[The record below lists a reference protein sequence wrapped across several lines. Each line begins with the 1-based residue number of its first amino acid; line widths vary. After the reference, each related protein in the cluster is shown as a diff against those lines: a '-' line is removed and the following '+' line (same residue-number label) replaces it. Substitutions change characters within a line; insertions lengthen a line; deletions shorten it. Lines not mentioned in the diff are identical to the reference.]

1 MKRPLLAILAALNL
15 FAICGTVSAA
25 DDLQLKEQFS
35 NVSYIPKERLPIRKV
50 AVSGMNIKLGVHLE
64 RLTLISGE
72 GNTEKKVMSGLLAGA
87 ATLLGGR
94 GGGGGIDFA
103 EKEPIEDHLTS
114 ADAQR
119 IADEI
124 GKMLMAAAT
133 QSGFDLV
140 PANAVTSA
148 PAYADV
154 EGEAKLTTDTEN
166 IKGSLFKPSYFF
178 GYQQVPVMGYKFRKR
193 GLFGGFSDNAST
205 RVREIAGVP
214 MTMAWTVSVVND
226 RKVMRVRE
234 LTVNFYGQGFGA
246 MDGGDD
252 KPWGSVSIEP
262 DSLSTPS
269 GESHKNL
276 EYWSALAPKFG
287 AASKEMI
294 KRFADKLAA
303 VGS

>member
-1 MKRPLLAILAALNL
+1 MMRRFLLAFIATLNL
-15 FAICGTVSAA
+15 FAICGVVMAS
-25 DDLQLKEQFS
+25 DDFQLKEQFS

-87 ATLLGGR
+87 ATLLGGGR
-94 GGGGGIDFA
+94 GIDFA

-119 IADEI
+119 IAEEI
-124 GKMLMAAAT
+124 GKMLMDAAT

-140 PANAVTSA
+140 PASVVTGA
-148 PAYADV
+148 PGYADV
-154 EGEAKLTTDTEN
+154 EGESGLTTDTEN

-205 RVREIAGVP
+205 RVREITGVP

-276 EYWSALAPKFG
+276 EYWSSLAPKFD

-294 KRFADKLAA
+294 KRFADKLTA

>member
-1 MKRPLLAILAALNL
+1 MCQAVL
-15 FAICGTVSAA
+15 AA

-35 NVSYIPKERLPIRKV
+35 NVSYIPKERLPIKKV

-72 GNTEKKVMSGLLAGA
+72 GNTDKKVMSGLLAGA
-87 ATLLGGR
+87 ATLLGGGR
-94 GGGGGIDFA
+94 GGGMDFA

-119 IADEI
+119 IANEI
-124 GKMLMAAAT
+124 GAMLMTAAT
-133 QSGFDLV
+133 QNGFDLV
-140 PANAVTSA
+140 PANVVTSA
-148 PAYADV
+148 PGYANV

-166 IKGSLFKPSYFF
+166 IKGNLFKPSYFF

-205 RVREIAGVP
+205 RVRDIAGVP

-252 KPWGSVSIEP
+252 KPWASVSLEP

-287 AASKEMI
+287 AASREMI
-294 KRFADKLAA
+294 RRFADKLAA
-303 VGS
+303 VGG

>member
-1 MKRPLLAILAALNL
+1 MMKRPLLVFLAALNL
-15 FAICGTVSAA
+15 LVICSSATAA
-25 DDLQLKEQFS
+25 DEVQMKEQFS

-87 ATLLGGR
+87 ATLLGGGR
-94 GGGGGIDFA
+94 GRGIDFA

-119 IADEI
+119 IAEEI
-124 GKMLMAAAT
+124 GNMLMDATT

-140 PANAVTSA
+140 PASVVTSA
-148 PAYADV
+148 PGYVDV
-154 EGEAKLTTDTEN
+154 EGESGLTTDTEN

-214 MTMAWTVSVVND
+214 MTLAWTVAVVND

-287 AASKEMI
+287 AASREMI